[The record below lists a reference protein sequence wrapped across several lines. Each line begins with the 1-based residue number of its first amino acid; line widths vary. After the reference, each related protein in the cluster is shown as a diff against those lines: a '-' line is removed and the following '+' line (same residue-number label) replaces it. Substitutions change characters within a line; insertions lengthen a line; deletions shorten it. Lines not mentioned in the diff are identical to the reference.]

1 MKKIGKIGSE
11 KIIEVKTAREIT
23 DENIL
28 KRIEKRLGQETEV
41 RLIVDESLR
50 GGIYIKDL
58 YQNKQFDGT
67 VKKQLNLL
75 REEIIK

>member
-11 KIIEVKTAREIT
+11 KIVEVRTAHELE
-23 DENIL
+23 DKNIL
-28 KRIEKRLGQETEV
+28 KRIEKRLGQESEV
-41 RLIVDESLR
+41 RLIVDEEMK

-58 YQNKQFDGT
+58 YQNKQLDGS
-67 VKKQLNLL
+67 VGRQLELL